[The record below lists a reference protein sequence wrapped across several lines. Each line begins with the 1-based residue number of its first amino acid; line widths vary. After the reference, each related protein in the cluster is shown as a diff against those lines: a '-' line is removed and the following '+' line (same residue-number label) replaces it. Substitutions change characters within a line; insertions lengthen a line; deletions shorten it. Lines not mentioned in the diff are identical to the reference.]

1 MHNNKR
7 IVSAIL
13 TAVLLLQA
21 VAMTSCGES
30 KTNDTPSTNGAAD
43 ASTETIPA
51 AEEDAAAE
59 TPAEETELSDYDK
72 RQLIPDDL
80 PEYKADGKSF
90 RVLQTEE
97 PNIWDFS
104 IEIKADEL
112 TGDACNDAV
121 YNRNIKIED
130 RFDTKIVSTP
140 SGAPFNELV
149 TFTKAGTD
157 DYDLVGFHE
166 YKAYVPLCAKATLN
180 WIDVPNINLEKP
192 WHNAPANDGATI
204 NNQLYAI
211 CSDLAISSMVFTYAM
226 FANVDLASNYGYTA
240 DDFYT
245 MVREGTWTLDKF
257 GSLIEGMYVD
267 ENGDGT
273 RDLADTYGFGYKIEN
288 PADVWFT
295 AAGEHVFTESADG
308 KSLKLSFMSEKLVS
322 LYEKLYNLH
331 FNNVG
336 YEKLKDDYEEE
347 IYFIDNKLVFAP
359 IRFASAYSKLR
370 EMEHVYTM
378 LPIPKYDEA
387 QDTYYTNADDNFTL
401 FSIPTTAVNNLEFVS
416 IVYEALCA
424 ESYKTVFPAFYDTAL
439 KGKYSTDAST
449 AEMVDLIMAGRA
461 FDFAFQFGE
470 SYSQRLS
477 YFIRDRLLAKSEDI
491 VSQYDRLGKLLD
503 KNLAKLGDLYG
514 VTIEN

>member
-1 MHNNKR
+1 MNYKKR

-21 VAMTSCGES
+21 VSMTSCSES
-30 KTNDTPSTNGAAD
+30 KTDDSGKSSETTGTTETAPNTDETD
-43 ASTETIPA
+43 ASV
-51 AEEDAAAE
+51 EEK
-59 TPAEETELSDYDK
+59 EEELSDYDK

-80 PEYKADGKSF
+80 PEFNGDGRAF

-121 YNRNIKIED
+121 YNRNVKVED
-130 RFDTKIVSTP
+130 RFNVKIELTP
-140 SGAPFNELV
+140 SGAPFNDVV

-166 YKAYVPLCAKATLN
+166 YKAYVPLCAKAVLN

-192 WHNAPANDGATI
+192 WHNSAANEGATI

-240 DDFYT
+240 EDFYT

-257 GSLIEGMYVD
+257 GSIIEGMYVD
-267 ENGDGT
+267 ENGDGKA
-273 RDLADTYGFGYKIEN
+273 DLDDTYGFGYKIEN

-308 KSLKLSFMSEKLVS
+308 KSLKLSFMSEKLIS
-322 LYEKLYNLH
+322 LYQKLYNLH
-331 FNNVG
+331 FNNIG

-347 IYFIDNKLVFAP
+347 IYFINKKLVFAP
-359 IRFASAYSKLR
+359 IRFATAYSKLR
-370 EMEHVYTM
+370 EMDATYSM

-387 QDTYYTNADDNFTL
+387 QQTYYTNADDNFTL
-401 FSIPTTAVNNLEFVS
+401 FSIPTTAINNVDFVS
-416 IVYEALCA
+416 IIYEALCA
-424 ESYKTVFPAFYDTAL
+424 ESYKTVYPAFYDTAL
-439 KGKYSTDAST
+439 KGKYSTDAET

-477 YFIRDRLLAKSEDI
+477 YFIRDRLLAKTEDI
-491 VSQYDRLGKLLD
+491 VSQYERLGKLLD
-503 KNLAKLGDLYG
+503 KNLAKLGELYG
-514 VTIEN
+514 VTIDAN